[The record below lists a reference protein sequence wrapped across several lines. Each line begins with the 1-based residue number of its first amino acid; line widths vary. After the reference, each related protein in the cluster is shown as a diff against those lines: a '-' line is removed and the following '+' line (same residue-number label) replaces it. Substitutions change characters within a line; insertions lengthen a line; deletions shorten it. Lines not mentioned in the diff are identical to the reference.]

1 MKKITDVGMFLLKNS
16 KSFDKVPISYGDR
29 SDMYNTPRVLHNP
42 KKYTDQSDGSTPD
55 LYALMV
61 KYHLKGFE
69 FGNWVTQEERNE
81 YATSIKTTLEQLKDI
96 LKTDNI
102 GFNVQIGIAFG
113 ARGKRGALAHYEPI
127 LNMINLTRQKGAGS
141 LAHEYGHALDYCFG
155 AFIDQHKSY
164 TSLSGGHSIMHPLSD
179 NVGTQLRALI
189 NQVVDSI
196 CNGENFPKMH
206 EAHPGEE
213 YWFRRSEIFAR
224 FFEQYICY
232 RLKEKGI
239 SNRLLTKTWAYYTTN
254 CEYVTGKDFMVIKPV
269 MDQLISIMG
278 AYMASK
284 RSVTLRATAYKK
296 PVIAPKQKPAAKT
309 AQSTL
314 TGTKAAA
321 KSKKTNK
328 SKK

>member
-16 KSFDKVPISYGDR
+16 KSFDKVPISYGGR

-42 KKYTDQSDGSTPD
+42 KKYTDQSDSGTPD
-55 LYALMV
+55 LYALMM

-113 ARGKRGALAHYEPI
+113 ARGKRGALAHYEPV

-155 AFIDQHKSY
+155 AFVDQHKNH
-164 TSLSGGHSIMHPLSD
+164 TSLSGGHSIMHPLP
-179 NVGTQLRALI
+179 NNTGTQLRALT
-189 NQVVDSI
+189 NQIVDSV
-196 CNGENFPKMH
+196 CNGENFPKIH
-206 EAHPGEE
+206 ESHSGEE
-213 YWFRRSEIFAR
+213 YWFRRCEIFAR

-239 SNRLLTKTWAYYTTN
+239 SNRLLTKTWAHYTAN
-254 CEYVTGKDFMVIKPV
+254 CEYVTEKNFMTIKPA
-269 MDQLISIMG
+269 MDQLIGIMG

-296 PVIAPKQKPAAKT
+296 PIITPQPKPVVKPVKSTKT
-309 AQSTL
+309 TS
-314 TGTKAAA
+314 KAAT
-321 KSKKTNK
+321 KSKKINK